1 MEIVQTDEKPEICN
15 GLYKLQIFWYS
26 NFMKKRSFGRK
37 SSFSGKA
44 AFTKVAR
51 ANGTKFRRGRQQ
63 PKSDKPSFGRARIP
77 VSETFKKKTT
87 AQKLIESLQNKKDR
101 DARELFLVEG
111 EKSFLEVVQSSY
123 ELYSVFATHM
133 FLATYPE
140 IAEFA
145 KGKINIVDAEEL
157 SGMGTLANNM
167 SVIGVFKQKRLSQ
180 LVIGNEIA
188 LAVSDVNDPGNLGTL
203 VRIADWYGIRKII
216 ASKST
221 VDLYNPKTISATKGS
236 FTRVDVYYT
245 DLEDFFL
252 TNKDLPV
259 VAADLEG
266 NSAHTAIY
274 PSRGVLLLGSEAHG
288 IDHDLKDL
296 VTTFVTIPRYGD
308 AESLNVAVA
317 GGIILDNWKKSL

>member
-1 MEIVQTDEKPEICN
+1 
-15 GLYKLQIFWYS
+15 
-26 NFMKKRSFGRK
+26 MKKRSFGR
-37 SSFSGKA
+37 SSTFSGKA
-44 AFTKVAR
+44 AFTKAAR
-51 ANGTKFRRGRQQ
+51 SGGTKARRGVRAMGS
-63 PKSDKPSFGRARIP
+63 KKFDKKMGQSSGKPAFGRGRIA
-77 VSETFKKKTT
+77 VSDVFKKKTT

-101 DARELFLVEG
+101 DARKLFLVEG
-111 EKSFLEVVQSSY
+111 EKSFLEVIQSPY

-157 SGMGTLANNM
+157 SGMGTLATNM
-167 SVIGVFKQKRLSQ
+167 SVIGVFKQKELPP
-180 LVIGNEIA
+180 LVITDEVV
-188 LAVSDVNDPGNLGTL
+188 LAVADVNDPGNLGTL
-203 VRIADWYGIRKII
+203 VRIADWYGIKKII
-216 ASKST
+216 ASRST

-236 FTRVDVYYT
+236 FTRVDVYYK

-252 TNKDLPV
+252 ANKDLTV
-259 VAADLEG
+259 VAADLQG
-266 NSAHTAIY
+266 NSAHTAVF

-288 IDHDLKDL
+288 IEHNLKDL

-317 GGIILDNWKKSL
+317 GAVILDNWMR

>member
-1 MEIVQTDEKPEICN
+1 
-15 GLYKLQIFWYS
+15 
-26 NFMKKRSFGRK
+26 MKKRSFGRK

-44 AFTKVAR
+44 AFNKSR
-51 ANGTKFRRGRQQ
+51 SGKNRFERK
-63 PKSDKPSFGRARIP
+63 PKQSRDRLDKSVVGKPSFGRGKIP

-87 AQKLIESLQNKKDR
+87 AQKLVASLQNKKDR

-111 EKSFLEVVQSSY
+111 EKTFLETIQSSY
-123 ELYSVFATHM
+123 ELYAM
-133 FLATYPE
+133 FTTNAFIATYPE

-157 SGMGTLANNM
+157 SHMGTMATNM
-167 SVIGVFKQKRLSQ
+167 AVIGIFKQKQLQS
-180 LVIGNEIA
+180 LVIADEIV
-188 LAVSDVNDPGNLGTL
+188 LAVDDVNDPGNLGTL
-203 VRIADWYGIRKII
+203 IRIADWYGIRKIV
-216 ASKST
+216 ASRNT
-221 VDLYNPKTISATKGS
+221 VDVYNPKVISASKGS
-236 FTRVDVYYT
+236 FTRVDVHYT

-252 TNKDLPV
+252 QENSKGRNLPI

-266 NSAHTAIY
+266 NSAHTTMY

-288 IDHDLKDL
+288 ISHDVKDL

-317 GGIILDNWKKSL
+317 GAVILDNWKKSL